1 MTTCSTCERSRA
13 PRIGPRAGVIYAL
26 TADSK
31 NVVHGSFSRL
41 AAKPEWVYLP
51 SLGGSVTVTTT
62 DTYDTRGDGSFA
74 TRRDAR
80 PDPVA
85 ANRRIDPDRHQS
97 FTDEI
102 LLGYRRQLPGQISL
116 DATFIRRAY
125 KDMPAQIDING
136 IYTDGVFR
144 GYEDVSQ
151 NAILLQTNNV
161 WNTPIYTGLEVVGSQ
176 RTRRSQFVV
185 GYTCGFQHLEGTWQP
200 NDPALHST
208 HGVCQRSWHRLD

>member
-1 MTTCSTCERSRA
+1 MVDDDELFDVRTQSSLE
-13 PRIGPRAGVIYAL
+13 IGPRAGVIYAL

-41 AAKPEWVYLP
+41 AAKPEWIYLP

-62 DTYDTRGDGSFA
+62 DIYDTRGDGSFA
-74 TRRDAR
+74 TSLVTPAQTQ
-80 PDPVA
+80 VA

-102 LLGYRRQLPGQISL
+102 LLGYRRQLPSQISL

-125 KDMPAQIDING
+125 KEMPAQIDING

-176 RTRRSQFVV
+176 RTRRSQFAQLSPQ
-185 GYTCGFQHLEGTWQP
+185 FEF
-200 NDPALHST
+200 
-208 HGVCQRSWHRLD
+208 